1 MLVRNDVVVDDTQK
15 IWFPGAKA
23 TSNTEHQFVVAI
35 RGRATAWAELGLSHA
50 RSAGVPVVRPLLGV
64 EVPNTS
70 ASLRWLWILFVETK
84 RELAIECSW
93 GDDTRLNDW
102 GPTAGDVTITIPR
115 STGTPD
121 ELAEYASQWVTTQAT
136 RGLPGKLNH

>member
-1 MLVRNDVVVDDTQK
+1 MDDAQK

-23 TSNTEHQFVVAI
+23 TSNAEHQFVVAI
-35 RGRATAWAELGLSHA
+35 RGRAAAWAELGLSHV

-64 EVPNTS
+64 EVPNAS